1 MATGAA
7 GLLRRTGPAVVAVLV
22 AVCGCSAQP
31 TRSASARSSP
41 VAPPAAGAGR
51 TTATP
56 SPTAAPAPGLDGCAP
71 RSWRTVHLRSSD
83 GVRLVA
89 AETGSGRRG
98 VVLAHESDGSLCNWV
113 PYATQLARQGV
124 RVLLLDL
131 RGHGSSGSG
140 ARGRTLATDL
150 DVSAAATHLR
160 ASGTSR
166 IAFVGAS
173 AGGTAAL
180 VAADRAPGADAVAS
194 VSGPAAFGPMDAA
207 RAAPRLKVPVLF
219 MVGALDRGFVPDA
232 RQLAGLT
239 RARHE
244 LVVVPE
250 DGWHGT
256 AMIDDPDRGPMVTAV
271 LNRFLL
277 AALSK

>member
-1 MATGAA
+1 VAA
-7 GLLRRTGPAVVAVLV
+7 GPSGLLRRIGPAVVTVLV
-22 AVCGCSAQP
+22 AVCGCSVQP
-31 TRSASARSSP
+31 TRSASAPSSP

-51 TTATP
+51 TTP

-71 RSWRTVHLRSSD
+71 RSWRTVHLRSTD

-180 VAADRAPGADAVAS
+180 VAADRSPGADAVAS

-239 RARHE
+239 RARHQ

-256 AMIDDPDRGPMVTAV
+256 AMIDDPEHGPMVAAV
-271 LNRFLL
+271 LTRFLL